1 MTKISYF
8 EADFV
13 VNMRVHTSYVQ
24 DLSVGTLPFYP
35 HLVSY
40 VLVRRVMSD
49 DFYKGMSEVHD
60 IVYQEIERLQQ
71 GLNDVM
77 SVYMDMSKEENDT
90 ARELEV
96 AWRVLFEFKERFTD
110 EYDEKMRAVK
120 VADS

>member
-1 MTKISYF
+1 
-8 EADFV
+8 
-13 VNMRVHTSYVQ
+13 
-24 DLSVGTLPFYP
+24 
-35 HLVSY
+35 
-40 VLVRRVMSD
+40 MSD

-60 IVYQEIERLQQ
+60 IVYQEIERLQR

-77 SVYMDMSKEENDT
+77 SVYMDMSKEENQT

-110 EYDEKMRAVK
+110 EYDEKMRAMK